1 MSYRGSV
8 LENYKRNKF
17 YKNVKEKLDSCFL
30 VIKSVET
37 NDISIG
43 DQISNNTFRVNEEA
57 AANPTCSYRRN
68 IQPRLSAIGS
78 VSAKTCKT
86 STRRFSVVTQRMG
99 VSKSSVHAAT
109 KLSYRK

>member
-1 MSYRGSV
+1 M
-8 LENYKRNKF
+8 
-17 YKNVKEKLDSCFL
+17 
-30 VIKSVET
+30 KSVET
-37 NDISIG
+37 DGISIG

-57 AANPTCSYRRN
+57 TANPTCSYRRN
-68 IQPRLSAIGS
+68 ILPHLSAIGS
-78 VSAKTCKT
+78 FSAKMRKT